1 MFRSQ
6 PSAEHKDLPTGDQVL
21 VPWAISPGL
30 VGSST
35 KQALAS
41 DSVKVSSL
49 LLQAEQVFVCNGA
62 PGLSQSIVRLQNSG
76 EATYFRQPM
85 GQWALSCGLWSF
97 GKSHYQMEEVFKP
110 KSLPRGGVKGQS
122 SSGSRLAS
130 VSLTHPHGMS

>member
-1 MFRSQ
+1 M
-6 PSAEHKDLPTGDQVL
+6 
-21 VPWAISPGL
+21 
-30 VGSST
+30 

-41 DSVKVSSL
+41 DGVKVSSL

-62 PGLSQSIVRLQNSG
+62 PGLSQSIVCLQNSG
-76 EATYFRQPM
+76 EVTYFRQPM
-85 GQWALSCGLWSF
+85 GQWAPSCGLWSF
-97 GKSHYQMEEVFKP
+97 GKSHYQREEVSKP